1 MIKIGREKMDKTENS
16 YLAFTSKEY
25 DFLLPLSWVD
35 RIAQMEQ
42 EEEGIIDLAGSEN
55 GQAAVRRYLLLLKD
69 QGTVRGLCADALEG
83 IYEIAAGQLM
93 PLPVPVLNEQ
103 NRYLSAAVCV
113 MREDETTALAY
124 VVNPEHLK

>member
-1 MIKIGREKMDKTENS
+1 MDKTENS

-35 RIAQMEQ
+35 RIAQMELEQ
-42 EEEGIIDLAGSEN
+42 EKTGIIDLAGSEN
-55 GQAAVRRYLLLLKD
+55 GQEAVRRYLILLKD

-83 IYEIAAGQLM
+83 IYEIAAGRLM
-93 PLPVPVLNEQ
+93 PLPVPVINDQ

-124 VVNPEHLK
+124 VVNPEHL